1 MNISRTQ
8 LHKNITGIL
17 YIAEKIL
24 IYYIIY
30 FQSKDEEYLEMLI
43 QQEKHD
49 SEIRRQIADE
59 EEKREKNT
67 KLKNNEALIDELVFF
82 IS

>member
-1 MNISRTQ
+1 MKISRTQ

>member
-1 MNISRTQ
+1 MKISHTQ

-67 KLKNNEALIDELVFF
+67 KLKNNEAQV
-82 IS
+82 

>member
-1 MNISRTQ
+1 
-8 LHKNITGIL
+8 
-17 YIAEKIL
+17 
-24 IYYIIY
+24 
-30 FQSKDEEYLEMLI
+30 MLI

-82 IS
+82 ISPMSCCIYFTTYL

>member
-1 MNISRTQ
+1 MKISHTQ